1 MTFVLYLDRVC
12 LGQAAP
18 IMQEELGI
26 SDTALGFVHAA
37 FTLAYAV
44 FEIPTG
50 RWGDRY
56 GSRGVLTRI
65 VIWWS
70 LFTALTG
77 AATGLWMLLSV
88 RFLFGAGEAGAL
100 PNSARILKQWFPES
114 ARGEAQG
121 IVTTGMMIGGAA
133 APVASQFLIN
143 GLGKTW
149 TFGMFGWQ
157 TTYEGFGW
165 RWTFVIF
172 GLIGLTWAVSFY
184 FWFRDDPADH
194 RKVNRAERKLI
205 KSGQKPERPALT
217 ESEVPASA
225 MIDLDEHFTDA
236 HEPIPWKLVLPCA
249 NIWLLGGAMMTMS
262 GVYYMLFSWYPKYL
276 QSARG
281 VSAENSSWLTS
292 LVLGAGAMGCYFG
305 GRLTDWLVA
314 KTGNRRWGRTA
325 QCVVGAGLPHGGI
338 LASIFTDSNLMAS
351 ICIAIA
357 CFGVQIQVPAWWA
370 SATQVSGRHLGC
382 AFRHDEYARRCRWD
396 RLADLFGSI
405 RRLDEEPGLH
415 RPRPVGFRILR
426 LRGHRADRHGP
437 LELDQS
443 GEDGRKAVSER
454 NRCGLIDSSSGSLLR
469 PRAATVSASRVRS
482 SRCPCQHVGR
492 RNALASGPS

>member
-1 MTFVLYLDRVC
+1 MSDLPVTGTDVHSSDDSPHLVAGGRPTWVRYRVLAFLALMTFVLYLDRVC

-18 IMQEELGI
+18 LMQRELGL

-70 LFTALTG
+70 FFTALTG
-77 AATGLWMLLSV
+77 AATGLWMLLAV

-100 PNSARILKQWFPES
+100 PNSARILRQWFPES

-133 APVASQFLIN
+133 APLASQFLMD
-143 GLGKTW
+143 GLGKVW
-149 TFGMFGWQ
+149 HIKLGGW
-157 TTYEGFGW
+157 EVVFAGFGW
-165 RWTFVIF
+165 RWTFVVF
-172 GLIGLTWAVSFY
+172 GLFGLTWAICFY
-184 FWFRDDPADH
+184 LWFRDDPGVH
-194 RKVNRAERKLI
+194 RGVNQSERELI
-205 KSGQKPERPALT
+205 AGGGRVRKENRTEPEMPA
-217 ESEVPASA
+217 P
-225 MIDLDEHFTDA
+225 DLIEIDEHSTSA

-281 VSAENSSWLTS
+281 VAPDQSSWLTS
-292 LVLGAGAMGCYFG
+292 LVLGGGALGCYFG

-314 KTGNRRWGRTA
+314 TTGNRRWGRTA
-325 QCVVGAGLPHGGI
+325 QSVVGAGIAATGLLASIGTESNL
-338 LASIFTDSNLMAS
+338 LASIFV
-351 ICIAIA
+351 AIA
-357 CFGVQIQVPAWWA
+357 CFGIQIQVPAWWA
-370 SATQVSGRHLGC
+370 SATQVSGRHLG
-382 AFRHDEYARRCRWD
+382 A
-396 RLADLFGSI
+396 LFGMMNMLGAVGGISSQVFLGRFADWMKGMGYSGRAQWDPGFYVYVGVAVVGMI
-405 RRLDEEPGLH
+405 LWSFIDPEKTVERR
-415 RPRPVGFRILR
+415 
-426 LRGHRADRHGP
+426 
-437 LELDQS
+437 
-443 GEDGRKAVSER
+443 
-454 NRCGLIDSSSGSLLR
+454 
-469 PRAATVSASRVRS
+469 SA
-482 SRCPCQHVGR
+482 
-492 RNALASGPS
+492 